1 MMAITDMTAA
11 VTNTEAVGMTT
22 TVTITEDAGMTA
34 TVTVTETVA
43 TTMFVEGVCIGL
55 MSTGK
60 EFMPRRR
67 STMNRPHR
75 RESVSF
81 SHPS

>member
-1 MMAITDMTAA
+1 MMAITDMTVA
-11 VTNTEAVGMTT
+11 VTNIEAV
-22 TVTITEDAGMTA
+22 GMTA
-34 TVTVTETVA
+34 TVTNTEDTGMTA
-43 TTMFVEGVCIGL
+43 MCEAGVCIGL

>member
-11 VTNTEAVGMTT
+11 VTNIEAVGMIA
-22 TVTITEDAGMTA
+22 TVTNTEDAGMTA
-34 TVTVTETVA
+34 MCEA
-43 TTMFVEGVCIGL
+43 GVCIAL